1 MEGEKRVA
9 AKHPKKLNMKRC
21 LLIGL
26 SLVVI
31 SCSHGSKKEIIVNLL
46 KEKIGGRLPFDE
58 VRIADIEG
66 GTGVIV
72 DQFNCYW
79 ISSDNQVYCVNGA
92 SKNVL
97 YNKVTRSCDC
107 IDAPIKAG
115 YIEINS
121 IAK

>member
-1 MEGEKRVA
+1 M
-9 AKHPKKLNMKRC
+9 KKY

-26 SLVVI
+26 SLVAT
-31 SCSHGSKKEIIVNLL
+31 SCSHDSKKEIYINLL
-46 KEKIGGRLPFDE
+46 KGKIGGRLPFNE

-66 GTGVIV
+66 GTGIIL

-79 ISSDNQVYCVNGA
+79 IDSNNQVYCVNGA

-97 YNKVTRSCDC
+97 YNKETGSCDC
-107 IDAPIKAG
+107 SDAPIKAG
-115 YIEINS
+115 YAEINL